1 MALARIVFDTV
12 DNFRAPGPHD
22 GIGRLWMR
30 SPGARWPKS
39 ILAWQDGRVVQ
50 KVSPTDYEIG
60 ATPANG
66 QAVPINPDPPDAVFL
81 GGHNYD
87 IDVTSWEYAVL
98 LAAGVTFEGDTPVT
112 PPEGVDLYTD
122 AYLANY

>member
-50 KVSPTDYEIG
+50 QGSPTAYEIG
-60 ATPANG
+60 TTPANG

-98 LAAGVTFEGDTPVT
+98 AAAGIGFSDPSGVYTPT
-112 PPEGVDLYTD
+112 YSPTY
-122 AYLANY
+122 